1 MRRPALLIHLLKD
14 PELEARASGV
24 LVTSD
29 ASRVDGD
36 GANGLWER
44 LSSPRLLPTVLVDG
58 SRHENAAAADYAAAE
73 SVGLAEVAHLNGG
86 ALAALAPQLA
96 EIDARIPP
104 GGAVLVWPDLTLR
117 HKWWTSGNL
126 HNLPGDLVRVV
137 APLSVR
143 ARGVNALARTA
154 AAAERDERNR
164 LFEERLH
171 ASETAD
177 MTATV
182 ATQAAQ
188 IQELTRQEAAW
199 VEEIENLET
208 QLEETQQLAR
218 QAEFWRYEAARLRD
232 STSNDD
238 AEPAWSNLPRLTPS
252 DITSLARDLER
263 RTDRA
268 ISFTPRVARAWTR
281 SRYPHVDAME
291 SALVALAKAAEE
303 YRASGA
309 QTGGFPDDWFKTL
322 HNLNMAG
329 TDKGLRQTGEDT
341 FTFEDT
347 KYSREPHLKL
357 DDVVSPN
364 EVGRVYFALDS
375 AQLRIIVDH
384 VGLKLYG
391 L

>member
-1 MRRPALLIHLLKD
+1 M
-14 PELEARASGV
+14 
-24 LVTSD
+24 
-29 ASRVDGD
+29 
-36 GANGLWER
+36 
-44 LSSPRLLPTVLVDG
+44 
-58 SRHENAAAADYAAAE
+58 
-73 SVGLAEVAHLNGG
+73 
-86 ALAALAPQLA
+86 
-96 EIDARIPP
+96 
-104 GGAVLVWPDLTLR
+104 WPDLTLR
-117 HKWWTSGNL
+117 HKWWASGNL
-126 HNLPGDLVRVV
+126 HNLPGDLIRVV

-164 LFEERLH
+164 LFEEQLN

-177 MTATV
+177 MTATI

-199 VEEIENLET
+199 VEEIQNLET
-208 QLEETQQLAR
+208 QLEETQQLAQ

-232 STSNDD
+232 NPSNDD
-238 AEPAWSNLPRLTPS
+238 AQDAWSNLPRLTPS

-268 ISFTPRVARAWTR
+268 ITFTPRVARAWTR

-291 SALVALAKAAEE
+291 SALLALAKAAEE

-309 QTGGFPDDWFKTL
+309 QIGGFPDDWFKTR

-347 KYSREPHLKL
+347 NYSREPHLKL

-375 AQLRIIVDH
+375 VHLRIIVDH